1 MLGSGTILEAMRLG
15 IPLVVVPNPS
25 LKDNHQKELANELQK
40 QGYVI
45 ASNVKYVFF
54 QQIQVR

>member
-1 MLGSGTILEAMRLG
+1 MRLG

-25 LKDNHQKELANELQK
+25 LKDNHQKELAKELQK

-45 ASNVKYVFF
+45 ASSVKSVYLLPIIEIVG
-54 QQIQVR
+54 

>member
-1 MLGSGTILEAMRLG
+1 MRLG
-15 IPLVVVPNPS
+15 VPLVVVPNPS

-45 ASNVKYVFF
+45 ASNVKYVLCSTTSE
-54 QQIQVR
+54 IIG